1 MKVLVLGAGIVGVTT
16 AYELARDGHDVTVI
30 DRCEG
35 PALET
40 SHANGGQ
47 LSWHQAA
54 PLAGPGVVRKALSW
68 LGKHDAPLL
77 YRLRLDPQLWAWTL
91 KFLSNCPSPTYWHN
105 AERMLRV
112 ALYARERLHEILKR
126 EDITFDHQRGGIL
139 KLYQNAPDHRQ
150 DCDDIQAWKELGS
163 TKHGLDHKACIELEP
178 ALAHSTLNI
187 AGGIHAPSD
196 ESGDCYA
203 FTCQLARR
211 AEALG
216 VTFEWNTTVK
226 GLCREGDTITHAI
239 TDAGNLDADLFVMA
253 LGSYSPL
260 LMKGL
265 DLKLPIYPAKGYSVT
280 VPIIDEALA
289 PNVSLTSVAHKLV
302 ISRFGDTLRV
312 AGMMDLTGYDTD
324 IHDARAR
331 VALHNAMKLF
341 PKALNPDQATFW
353 TGLRPQTPDSVP
365 IVGRAK
371 QQNLILNTGHG
382 MLGWTMAPGT
392 ARMVADLANAKAPEI
407 DMDGLSWERFA

>member
-16 AYELARDGHDVTVI
+16 AYELALDGHDVTVL

-47 LSWHQAA
+47 LTWHHAA

-77 YRLRLDPQLWAWTL
+77 YRLRLDPQLWSWTL
-91 KFLSNCPSPTYWHN
+91 QFLRNCPSPTHWHN
-105 AERMLRV
+105 AERVLRV
-112 ALYARERLHEILKR
+112 SLYARERLHEILKT
-126 EDITFDHQRGGIL
+126 ENITFDHHCAGIL
-139 KLYQNAPDHRQ
+139 AFYQDAKEHRQ
-150 DCDDIQAWKELGS
+150 ECDDIQAWKELGS
-163 TKHGLDHKACIELEP
+163 TRHGLDHKACIELEP
-178 ALAHSTLNI
+178 ALAHSTFNI
-187 AGGIHAPSD
+187 AGGVHTPLD

-203 FTCQLARR
+203 FTCQLAAR
-211 AEALG
+211 AAELG
-216 VTFEWNTTVK
+216 VTFKWNTTVK
-226 GLCREGDTITHAI
+226 GLAREGDTITHAI
-239 TDAGNLDADLFVMA
+239 TDSGDVSADLFVMA

-260 LMKGL
+260 VMQGL
-265 DLKLPIYPAKGYSVT
+265 DLKLPIYPAKGYSVS
-280 VPIIDEALA
+280 VPIIDEDLA

-302 ISRFGDTLRV
+302 ISRFGDTLRI
-312 AGMMDLTGYDTD
+312 AGMMDLMGYDTD

-331 VALHNAMKLF
+331 LVLSNAMKLF
-341 PKALNPDQATFW
+341 PNALNPDQATFW

-365 IVGRAK
+365 IIGRAK

-382 MLGWTMAPGT
+382 MLGWTMATGT
-392 ARMVADLANAKAPEI
+392 ARMVADLANTKAPDI